1 MAANP
6 VDGMTVAPM
15 GNGFYNYPPQR
26 QLPPSVSVVVN
37 EPPQSVP
44 YDQYA
49 TPTAYRPSTD
59 QNIGDAMVPTLE
71 NVQYAHPVNRSSFNS
86 PIVYP
91 SMVPH
96 YVRGGNGVGTDMG
109 DPNLPHDPTESGSR

>member
-1 MAANP
+1 MATTN
-6 VDGMTVAPM
+6 GMTTAPTTS
-15 GNGFYNYPPQR
+15 GFYNYPPQT

-37 EPPQSVP
+37 QPPQAAP

-59 QNIGDAMVPTLE
+59 AYIGDANVPTLE
-71 NVQYAHPVNRSSFNS
+71 NSQYAATQNGSRYNA

-96 YVRGGNGVGTDMG
+96 YGQNGNGVGTDMG